1 MLFPSRKSSVQK
13 NPFTKTVMKRQ
24 LFLAVLL
31 SVFGCA
37 RGETP
42 PADSATAPAEPPV
55 VTITARDFAFTMP
68 DTIRSGMTKI
78 VLVNEGPTI
87 HHAQLI
93 RLEEGKT
100 LADLQA
106 ALKAGGPPPAW
117 IVDMGGPNPPPTG
130 GSTSTI
136 QPLEPGNYAVLCF
149 VDLPDHVPHFT
160 KGMLKGFVVAPATNN
175 AVAPTPTVTMTV
187 ADYSFTVDTALT
199 AGRQLVKV
207 VNNGPQTHEVIVI
220 KLDSAKTV
228 DDFMKFM
235 QTYKGDIPAEPVGG
249 IAAVRPGTTNY
260 FEVNL
265 SPGEYVLICLLPDS
279 KDGKSHVSHGML
291 QKLTIN

>member
-1 MLFPSRKSSVQK
+1 
-13 NPFTKTVMKRQ
+13 MKR
-24 LFLAVLL
+24 LLSLAVLI

-42 PADSATAPAEPPV
+42 PADSATAPAEPAV

-68 DTIRSGMTKI
+68 DTIQSGMTRI

-93 RLEEGKT
+93 RLEDGKT
-100 LADLQA
+100 LADLEA

-117 IVDMGGPNPPPTG
+117 AVDMGGPNPPPTG

-136 QPLEPGNYAVLCF
+136 QQLEPGNYVVLCF
-149 VDLPDHVPHFT
+149 VDLPDRVPHFT
-160 KGMLKGFVVAPATNN
+160 KGMAKGFVVTPATSS
-175 AVAPTPTVTMTV
+175 AAAPTPTVTMTV
-187 ADYSFTVDTALT
+187 ADYSFATDTALT

-207 VNNGPQTHEVIVI
+207 VNNGPQPHEVIVI
-220 KLDSAKTV
+220 KLDSAKTL

-235 QTYKGDIPAEPVGG
+235 ETYKGDIPAEPVGG

-265 SPGEYVLICLLPDS
+265 SPGEYVLICLVPDS
-279 KDGKSHVSHGML
+279 KDGKAHATHGML
-291 QKLTIN
+291 QKLTIQ